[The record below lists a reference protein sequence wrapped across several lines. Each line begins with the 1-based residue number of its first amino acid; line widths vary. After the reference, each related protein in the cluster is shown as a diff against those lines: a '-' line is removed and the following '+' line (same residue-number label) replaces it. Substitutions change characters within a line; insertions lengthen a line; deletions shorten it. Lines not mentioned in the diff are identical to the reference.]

1 MMSWGALFAPAGT
14 PKAVTER
21 IATAAR
27 DVLGRAEVRDALE
40 RAHFVPRGSTPD
52 ELRTFVSQQSEA
64 WRKAVQAA
72 QEMAGWL
79 ADGRLKSREDIVEG
93 FDTFPDTLL
102 RLFRGEN
109 TGKLLL
115 KVG

>member
-1 MMSWGALFAPAGT
+1 MTDSWLLIDAGAKLGGS
-14 PKAVTER
+14 
-21 IATAAR
+21 IADAAR
-27 DVLGRAEVRDALE
+27 YG
-40 RAHFVPRGSTPD
+40 
-52 ELRTFVSQQSEA
+52 EA
-64 WRKAVQAA
+64 AR
-72 QEMAGWL
+72 EMGAWL

-93 FDTFPDTLL
+93 FDTFPDALL